1 MKTPPNYGTVD
12 WYASMFED
20 ILADAAIHEKS
31 EDSIVEGQK
40 ILAGFKIAIQNWLNY
55 HQASVASY
63 EYLLEEFIESTN
75 NAFDKQA
82 DLAREE
88 ASLPSIPT
96 FPTLK

>member
-1 MKTPPNYGTVD
+1 
-12 WYASMFED
+12 
-20 ILADAAIHEKS
+20 
-31 EDSIVEGQK
+31 
-40 ILAGFKIAIQNWLNY
+40 Y